1 MTTFVPTMP
10 TAIMQD
16 WWPIAGLIALGGAL
30 IGAIYP
36 GLKAARQDPIE
47 ALAYD

>member
-1 MTTFVPTMP
+1 
-10 TAIMQD
+10 
-16 WWPIAGLIALGGAL
+16 LIALIGGL

>member
-1 MTTFVPTMP
+1 VVVPR
-10 TAIMQD
+10 
-16 WWPIAGLIALGGAL
+16 WWPIAALIAIIGAL
-30 IGAIYP
+30 LGAIYP